1 MKWDLEIGVLELAVA
16 VRQPSKGCIY
26 HPDRGLQYCSNDCQK
41 LLTKHGF
48 EVSMSAER
56 NCLDN
61 LMGKMFFK
69 SIKTELTLAKSL
81 GNRPQ
86 N

>member
-26 HPDRGLQYCSNDCQK
+26 NPDRGSQYCSNDCQK
-41 LLTKHGF
+41 PLIKHGF
-48 EVSMSAER
+48 EVLMSAEV

-61 LMGKMFFK
+61 FMGKMFFK

-81 GNRPQ
+81 
-86 N
+86 